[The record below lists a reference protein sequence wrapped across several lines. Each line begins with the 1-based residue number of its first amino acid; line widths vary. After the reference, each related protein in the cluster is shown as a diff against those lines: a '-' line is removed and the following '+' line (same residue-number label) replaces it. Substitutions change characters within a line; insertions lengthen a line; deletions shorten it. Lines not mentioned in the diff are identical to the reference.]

1 MVEQANAENT
11 VCNKSCGNIA
21 VMGGWRSIIEGPLFK
36 TDSKV
41 CNCYLLVLG
50 PEKSSLLNVDFFFYR
65 AELHDQNS
73 QVIALCINS
82 KRIYRKETN
91 QTINGAVW
99 YTCV

>member
-41 CNCYLLVLG
+41 YNCYVLVLG
-50 PEKSSLLNVDFFFYR
+50 PEKSSLLNVHSFFFT
-65 AELHDQNS
+65 ELS
-73 QVIALCINS
+73 FMTKIPKLELFALVQRGYIE
-82 KRIYRKETN
+82 KKQIKP
-91 QTINGAVW
+91 
-99 YTCV
+99 